1 MREPNPRFT
10 SIRVAEQLQRTL
22 ADQQADADRNAAMRM
37 RQQSPPDEDLRRMAD
52 STAASLTGTRDML
65 EQDFDAEP
73 ALFSTD
79 NADPIALLPVRIE
92 TIWWTPTGEVPDF
105 EQVAQ
110 GNAVMPSLRVRVY
123 PDDVHLAHLDRQV
136 TDSEALAATVYW
148 QNPTPQSW
156 QDFLQ
161 RVRPSRAAWVARM
174 MKPPGPS
181 AGVIRPDHAARPPR
195 TFTLPDHWR
204 FIGFVGGEVVVDEIG
219 RPIPQPLP
227 LDILDVDESWS
238 TSWDEAVFR
247 GMAIELPNDFDH
259 LDQLIVVGISAA
271 VRDSG
276 AAYLQDLLRDHA
288 FGTGLGFVN
297 AGTATNNTPGSKS
310 GWSKQPTH
318 LPPDGDPGPGERPVA
333 DALAQALGLPDA
345 SFLRSCSGADDPEPA
360 AVAAL
365 SLLTWAALS
374 HGFTEAAA
382 THVDV
387 VGSGDRVGFDDES
400 QVWREVRDHLIGHVR
415 SRGPLPA
422 LRIGNQPYGVLT
434 VSSLRTWKSAD
445 GDITATVLPWLLRL
459 RETWRAA
466 LGAVPSITVPD
477 QAAAPDELV
486 ANVLKRQATTTGLLT
501 QRMHGPA
508 ETVPET
514 PPGEAPTDLHLGGV
528 APDSALRWSRV
539 RGSIPVVIGGLED
552 LGRRHRDGAL
562 AFVSALADGHES
574 FVDAA
579 LATAEYF
586 EAVRAFLSGD
596 LSVAGAQAYHRS
608 WPVAR
613 ADGEAPARRTT
624 FIDMPEG
631 AGLLEGLVCVTNWAF
646 PEPDDALGQAFMI
659 SGEVDQLVADI
670 LDGPANPT
678 AAQLADRRDRAA
690 AAAELSEPLG
700 EIAGAARQLVRI
712 PLPRI
717 TELVM
722 EVIDVYAHRLDAWI
736 TSLASARLATM
747 RAAVPTGIR
756 IGAYGWVEN
765 LPRMADRVL
774 APARPGQRAAIKS
787 QQDGYIHA
795 PSLQQATAAA
805 VLRSGA
811 LTRPGETTYD
821 VNLNSRRSR
830 IARWLIGGVRQGQHL
845 GELLGYRF
853 ERALHDAGL
862 DPDLPTFR
870 EHFGAP
876 VVAEQTEPPP
886 NTAGLWERSAEA
898 VGARNVVDGVK
909 LVAAGDGAA
918 DLSDDPPRMR
928 SILSD
933 LAGALDAVA
942 DLLLAESVHQL
953 VAGNPLRAGLAADT
967 LGRGNDVPDTFA
979 TLTTPHRARAVTHR
993 LATLLPSESTGDT
1006 GWPSDDLSALAPG
1019 IEAWVAH
1026 LLGPAARWTL
1036 ARGDVTCTVDRLG
1049 LSALATVL
1057 DASAAEPTTLARRFL
1072 AVTASPT
1079 ATGGFDNTEWVGLR
1093 GMALRIRSLLAGA
1106 QPLLPDQIPG
1116 VDTRTCDISATRQR
1130 VIAFANLD
1138 WVQAHPRHAALHD
1151 AANAE
1156 VRPADAVPAPDDQ
1169 RVTVDAWLSTTRS
1182 ALSDVLAAEVPL
1194 LPDLSG
1200 PPPVGHPGLTSAD
1213 VDSWLLRFSRVRPV
1227 TRTLYDTLLLAGVRG
1242 RRHETLL
1249 ATQGSANAAENWVG
1263 AQYGATGCPPVGEH
1277 LVWHQPVGSSSVTG
1291 LVFDEWVE
1299 LLPGADHIRRN
1310 RRNTPPITSPPE
1322 SELTG
1327 VAFHYDRP
1335 DAKAAQSLLIA
1346 VPPNLDRGWTPDT
1359 LVQVLRE
1366 TLELG
1371 KLRGVDLGDL
1381 PVASLLPA
1389 IRIGPNT
1396 PTGRVLAGFE
1406 NQPTGTEDSRMFR
1419 LDPICRTPLGIDDG
1433 LAARVHDPLWMLTRQ
1448 WQFGEFA
1455 AQDAGSPALVAL
1467 SGSSDIINAWR
1478 PVGAD
1483 DWIRYEPTTTPLDV
1497 VIEAEQQPADHDL
1510 RIRAEGGNHFRAML
1524 ADAGQ
1529 LDGVAAMLFG
1539 MRLQLDTSDS
1549 SSIGLLDAVGGSVPD
1564 AEALQLGIIS
1574 GSLPPELHD
1583 IPQRWGQWWDTE
1595 VTDHSP
1601 DCLDHSRFEYA
1612 FELSVGG
1619 SVLRAGEYTGDG
1631 LDWYCL
1637 DVDSEAARPNVPAT
1651 RPYTFSD
1658 ESLPSPVRYG
1668 GLPAD
1673 RFWEMEDARID
1684 LGATDVSA
1692 LDTGRLLL
1700 VSFATIYGNDW
1711 YLTPLEVPVGSL
1723 TTLNTMIV
1731 TDVFGRTHLIGRVAE
1746 DEDGEQDPSWAMYSL
1761 HSDQPGHPATKA
1773 LLMMPCASGHSGE
1786 PLERISLTRD
1796 ELANLAWAVQ
1806 HRVTNNEGDPVDCRD
1821 QWMSRHAADAPQ
1833 IRPDPAFPAYRVETT
1848 VPDYW
1853 FPLVPVATAPG
1864 VNRFSLAQLNERDHT
1879 STSTGR
1885 LITPG
1890 LWLHEEEVPRD
1901 GAVVQR
1907 RPMLARWFD
1916 GSWHSWVR
1924 REKSPGTGES
1934 SSGLAFD
1941 NVWPTEPWPR

>member
-10 SIRVAEQLQRTL
+10 SIRIAEQLQTKL
-22 ADQQADADRNAAMRM
+22 ADEEADAAGNAAIRM
-37 RQQSPPDEDLRRMAD
+37 RQQSPPDANLQRLAD
-52 STAASLTGTRDML
+52 ATTASLTAIRDTL
-65 EQDFDAEP
+65 EQEFDAEQE
-73 ALFSTD
+73 LFAT
-79 NADPIALLPVRIE
+79 NNTDPIALLPVRIE
-92 TIWWTPTGEVPDF
+92 TIWWTPSGEVPDF

-123 PDDVHLAHLDRQV
+123 PDDVHLAQLDRQV
-136 TDSEALAATVYW
+136 TDSEARAATAYW
-148 QNPTPQSW
+148 QNPTPRSW
-156 QDFLQ
+156 QDFLAQ
-161 RVRPSRAAWVARM
+161 VRHSRAAWVART
-174 MKPPGPS
+174 MKPPGPP
-181 AGVIRPDHAARPPR
+181 AGVVRPDTAARPPR
-195 TFTLPDHWR
+195 TFTLPDRWR
-204 FIGFVGGEVVVDEIG
+204 FIGFVDGEVVVDETG
-219 RPIPQPLP
+219 RTIPQPLP
-227 LDILDVDESWS
+227 LDLLDVEESWA

-271 VRDSG
+271 DRGSG

-288 FGTGLGFVN
+288 FGTGLGFVD

-310 GWSKQPTH
+310 GWSNQPTH

-333 DALAQALGLPDA
+333 DALARALGLPDA
-345 SFLRSCSGADDPEPA
+345 GFLRSCSGADDSEPA

-374 HGFTEAAA
+374 QGFTEAAA

-387 VGSGDRVGFDDES
+387 IGSGERVGFDDTPH
-400 QVWREVRDHLIGHVR
+400 VWREVRDHLIRHVR

-422 LRIGNQPYGVLT
+422 LRIGNQPYGVLP
-434 VSSLRTWKSAD
+434 VSSLRAWRAAD
-445 GDITATVLPWLLRL
+445 GDTTATMLPWLLRL
-459 RETWRAA
+459 RETWRAG
-466 LGAVPSITVPD
+466 LSGVPSITVPD
-477 QAAAPDELV
+477 QAVAPDELV

-501 QRMHGPA
+501 QRMNGPA
-508 ETVPET
+508 ETVPEIS
-514 PPGEAPTDLHLGGV
+514 PGEAPTDLHLGGV
-528 APDSALRWSRV
+528 APDGALRWSRV
-539 RGSIPVVIGGLED
+539 RGSIPVVIGGLD
-552 LGRRHRDGAL
+552 QLGRRGSDGAL
-562 AFVSALADGHES
+562 TFVSALADGHGN
-574 FVDAA
+574 FADAA
-579 LATAEYF
+579 RATADYF
-586 EAVRAFLSGD
+586 ETVRAFMAGD
-596 LSVAGAQAYHRS
+596 LSVEAAQDYHQA

-613 ADGEAPARRTT
+613 ADGETPTRRAT
-624 FIDMPEG
+624 FFDGG

-646 PEPDDALGQAFMI
+646 PEPGDALGRAFMV
-659 SGEVDQLVADI
+659 SGDIDQLVADI

-678 AAQLADRRDRAA
+678 AAELADRRSRAA
-690 AAAELSEPLG
+690 AAAEFSEQLG
-700 EIAGAARQLVRI
+700 EIAGAAGQLAHI
-712 PLPRI
+712 PLPRVV
-717 TELVM
+717 ELTM

-736 TSLASARLATM
+736 TSLASARLDAM
-747 RAAVPTGIR
+747 RAAVPNGIR

-765 LPRMADRVL
+765 LPRMADRIL
-774 APARPGQRAAIKS
+774 APARPGERAAIKS

-811 LTRPGETTYD
+811 LTRPGETTYN

-862 DPDLPTFR
+862 DRDLPTYR
-870 EHFGAP
+870 KNFGAP
-876 VVAEQTEPPP
+876 VVAERTGPPP
-886 NTAGLWERSAEA
+886 GTAGLWERSAETVA
-898 VGARNVVDGVK
+898 ARNVVDGVK

-918 DLSDDPPRMR
+918 GLSTDQPRML
-928 SILSD
+928 SIVRD

-967 LGRGNDVPDTFA
+967 LGRGNDVPDAFA

-993 LATLLPSESTGDT
+993 LAALLPSEPGGDT

-1019 IEAWVAH
+1019 VEAWVAH
-1026 LLGPAARWTL
+1026 VLGPAARWTL

-1057 DASAAEPTTLARRFL
+1057 DASAAEPTALTRQFL
-1072 AVTASPT
+1072 AATASS
-1079 ATGGFDNTEWVGLR
+1079 AAGGGFDNTDWVGLR
-1093 GMALRIRSLLAGA
+1093 GMASRIRSLLAGA
-1106 QPLLPDQIPG
+1106 RPLLPEHLPG
-1116 VDTRTCDISATRQR
+1116 VETRTSDLTVTRQR
-1130 VIAFANLD
+1130 VIAFADLE
-1138 WVQAHPRHAALHD
+1138 WVRAHPRHAALHD
-1151 AANAE
+1151 AANAGI
-1156 VRPADAVPAPDDQ
+1156 RPAGVVPTPDDH
-1169 RVTVDAWLSTTRS
+1169 RVTADAWLSSTRT
-1182 ALSDVLAAEVPL
+1182 ALADVLAADIPL
-1194 LPDLSG
+1194 MPMVSG
-1200 PPPVGHPGLTSAD
+1200 PPPVGHPGLKAAD
-1213 VDSWLLRFSRVRPV
+1213 VDTWLLRFSRVRPV
-1227 TRTLYDTLLLAGVRG
+1227 PRTLYDTLLLAGVRG
-1242 RRHETLL
+1242 RRHETLF
-1249 ATQGSANAAENWVG
+1249 ATQGSVSTGEKWVG
-1263 AQYGATGCPPVGEH
+1263 AQYGATGCPPVRAH
-1277 LVWHQPVGSSSVTG
+1277 LVWHQPVDSPSVSG

-1299 LLPGADHIRRN
+1299 LLPGADHIRRD
-1310 RRNTPPITSPPE
+1310 RSNTPPIMSPPE

-1346 VPPNLDRGWTPDT
+1346 VPPNLERGWTPDT
-1359 LVQVLRE
+1359 LVHVLRE

-1389 IRIGPNT
+1389 IRIGPTT
-1396 PTGRVLAGFE
+1396 PTGRVLAGLE
-1406 NQPTGTEDSRMFR
+1406 QQPPIADDERMFR
-1419 LDPICRTPLGIDDG
+1419 LDPTCRTPLGVDDG
-1433 LAARVHDPLWMLTRQ
+1433 LAARIHDPLWMLTRQ

-1455 AQDAGSPALVAL
+1455 AQDAGSPALAAL

-1478 PVGAD
+1478 PAGAT
-1483 DWIRYEPTTTPLDV
+1483 DWIRYQPTATPLDV
-1497 VIEAEQQPADHDL
+1497 VVEAEQRPAERDL
-1510 RIRAEGGNHFRAML
+1510 RIRAEGGSHFRAML

-1529 LDGVAAMLFG
+1529 LEGVSAMLSG
-1539 MRLQLDTSDS
+1539 MRLHLDTSDRS
-1549 SSIGLLDAVGGSVPD
+1549 TIGLLAAVGGSIPD
-1564 AEALQLGIIS
+1564 ADSVQLGVTS

-1583 IPQRWGQWWDTE
+1583 LPQQWARWWDTE
-1595 VTDHSP
+1595 IADHSP
-1601 DCLDHSRFEYA
+1601 DCLDENRFEYA

-1619 SVLRAGEYTGDG
+1619 SVLRADEYTGDG

-1637 DVDSEAARPNVPAT
+1637 DVDAEAPRPNVPLT
-1651 RPYTFSD
+1651 PPYTFSD

-1684 LGATDVSA
+1684 LGATDVST

-1746 DEDGEQDPSWAMYSL
+1746 NEHGERDPSWSMYSL
-1761 HSDQPGHPATKA
+1761 DSNQPDHPASKA
-1773 LLMMPCASGHSGE
+1773 LLMMPCTRGHSGE

-1806 HRVTNNEGDPVDCRD
+1806 HRITDSAGDPVDCRD
-1821 QWMSRHAADAPQ
+1821 QWLSRHAGDAPEV
-1833 IRPDPAFPAYRVETT
+1833 RPDPGFPAYRVETT

-1853 FPLVPVATAPG
+1853 FPLVPVAVAPG
-1864 VNRFSLAQLNERDHT
+1864 VNRFSLTLLDERKRD
-1879 STSTGR
+1879 SAPTGR
-1885 LITPG
+1885 LVVPG

-1901 GAVVQR
+1901 GALVQR
-1907 RPMLARWFD
+1907 RAMLARWFD

-1934 SSGLAFD
+1934 SSGLSFD